1 MALKLISK
9 SFEFLQRIKFK
20 LGIDRKSFVLRHI
33 KENKC
38 RNILEIGVFN
48 GNFALRIIATASEFI
63 GPQAINYS
71 GVDLFKFNF
80 SNEIKFN
87 EIALTPDKKSDVQ
100 KILQSTGANINLF
113 EGFSNLILPQLVSVE
128 LFDLIIIDGGHSY
141 DTVKSDF
148 LNSNKLFPLG
158 AVNPIPVI
166 TIRCVSSILSSRK
179 NLKLIKSNTEKK
191 VSPSVSLCTELNIQQ
206 KGGLEVY
213 LDFYLSLRHDIF

>member
-80 SNEIKFN
+80 SNVIKFN

-113 EGFSNLILPQLVSVE
+113 EGFSNLILPQLVGVE

-148 LNSNKLFPLG
+148 LNSAKLLSDKGCIIFDDYTNLRG
-158 AVNPIPVI
+158 E
-166 TIRCVSSILSSRK
+166 TIGKFGINRVVREIDRSKFDVRISYNRDYFW
-179 NLKLIKSNTEKK
+179 KSYGLLTLRMVK
-191 VSPSVSLCTELNIQQ
+191 VCP
-206 KGGLEVY
+206 Y
-213 LDFYLSLRHDIF
+213 

>member
-9 SFEFLQRIKFK
+9 GFEFLQRIKFK

-48 GNFALRIIATASEFI
+48 GNFALRIIATASEFT
-63 GPQAINYS
+63 GPQTINYS

-100 KILQSTGANINLF
+100 KILEPTGASINLF
-113 EGFSNLILPQLVSVE
+113 EGFSDIILPQLVGVE

-148 LNSNKLFPLG
+148 LNSTKLLSDKGCIIFDDYTNLRGETLG
-158 AVNPIPVI
+158 KFGINRVI
-166 TIRCVSSILSSRK
+166 REIDRSKFNVRISYNRDYFWKSYGLLILRMV
-179 NLKLIKSNTEKK
+179 K
-191 VSPSVSLCTELNIQQ
+191 VYP
-206 KGGLEVY
+206 Y
-213 LDFYLSLRHDIF
+213 